1 MAITEGS
8 VDELTSNNGKND
20 TKSGRNVYK
29 NGYKNGE
36 NRKKQNVQERLL
48 INENRENGETKE
60 PWKIS
65 AQNMQRFVTTNSKEK
80 VEIKKEYFGENNILI
95 ANLTETWLD
104 STIKDVVE
112 IEGYNIFRG
121 DRKKREG
128 ESKDREGG
136 GTAIYLCD
144 KIEANQI
151 CEMSNGVCDMVA
163 VIIPET

>member
-1 MAITEGS
+1 MT
-8 VDELTSNNGKND
+8 
-20 TKSGRNVYK
+20 
-29 NGYKNGE
+29 
-36 NRKKQNVQERLL
+36 
-48 INENRENGETKE
+48 
-60 PWKIS
+60 

-80 VEIKKEYFGENNILI
+80 VEIAKEYLGENNILI
-95 ANLTETWLD
+95 MNLTETWLD

-136 GTAIYLCD
+136 GTAIYLCE

-151 CEMSNGVCDMVA
+151 CEFSNGVCDMVA
-163 VIIPET
+163 VMIPEIQMVNIVVYRPPKTTSSEFNPIKKRLKKSLKT

>member
-8 VDELTSNNGKND
+8 VDELTSSNGKND
-20 TKSGRNVYK
+20 TKSGWNVCK

-36 NRKKQNVQERLL
+36 NRKKQNAQERLL
-48 INENRENGETKE
+48 INENRENGETNNNNIKITNKE
-60 PWKIS
+60 PWIMT

-80 VEIKKEYFGENNILI
+80 VEIAKEYLGENNILI
-95 ANLTETWLD
+95 MNLTETWLD

-136 GTAIYLCD
+136 GMAIYLLD
-144 KIEANQI
+144 KIWKKSI
-151 CEMSNGVCDMVA
+151 TD
-163 VIIPET
+163 PP